1 MQNITFCT
9 IGETA
14 ALTHSRNALRS
25 WGYTV
30 CTELS
35 DTTTHILLPV
45 PSLDASGHIHGGPA
59 LQELLQKMPL
69 EATLIGGML
78 PELDRNYIDLLQD
91 PYYLAE
97 NAAITAHCAV
107 RIAMNQLDRTLDRL
121 PILIIGWGRIGKC
134 LAQLLRSMGAN
145 VTVAT
150 RSTDQQAILQAM
162 GYGTVSVSHI
172 QPEDFALILNTVPA
186 PVLDCSSAGRHTL
199 LIDLASKPGLTG
211 GKVLW
216 ERGLP
221 NRLSPASSGLL
232 MAKTAL
238 RYALRKE

>member
-1 MQNITFCT
+1 MQTITFCT
-9 IGETA
+9 VGETA
-14 ALTHSRNALRS
+14 ALTHARNALRS

-30 CTELS
+30 YPELT
-35 DTTTHILLPV
+35 DTATHILLPA
-45 PSLDASGHIHGGPA
+45 PSLDANGHIHGGPA
-59 LQELLQKMPL
+59 LQALLQTMPQD
-69 EATLIGGML
+69 ATLIGGML
-78 PELDRNYIDLLQD
+78 PKLALTYIDLLED

-107 RIAMNQLDRTLDRL
+107 RIAMNQLDRTLDQL
-121 PILIIGWGRIGKC
+121 PVLIIGWGRIGKC
-134 LAQLLRSMGAN
+134 LAQLLRNMGAN

-150 RSTDQQAILQAM
+150 RSREQQAMLQAL
-162 GYGTVSVSHI
+162 GYTAISIPNI
-172 QPEDFALILNTVPA
+172 QAEEFALILNTAPA
-186 PVLDCSSAGRHTL
+186 PVLDCGNSASNSL
-199 LIDLASKPGLTG
+199 FIDLASQPGLIG

-221 NRLSPASSGLL
+221 NRYSPASSGLL

>member
-1 MQNITFCT
+1 MQTITFCT
-9 IGETA
+9 VGETA
-14 ALTHSRNALRS
+14 ALTHARNALRS

-30 CTELS
+30 YPELT
-35 DTTTHILLPV
+35 DTATHILLPA
-45 PSLDASGHIHGGPA
+45 PSLDANGHIHGGPA
-59 LQELLQKMPL
+59 LQALLQVIPQD
-69 EATLIGGML
+69 ATLIGGIL
-78 PELDRNYIDLLQD
+78 PKLPCSYIDLLED

-107 RIAMNQLDRTLDRL
+107 RIAINQLERTVDQL
-121 PILIIGWGRIGKC
+121 PVLVIGWGRIGKC

-150 RSTDQQAILQAM
+150 RSQEQQAMLQAL
-162 GYGTVSVSHI
+162 GYSAISIPNI
-172 QPEDFALILNTVPA
+172 QPAEFALILNTAPA
-186 PVLDCSSAGRHTL
+186 PVLDCGSSASDTIF
-199 LIDLASKPGLTG
+199 IDLASRQGLLG
-211 GKVLW
+211 ENVLW